1 MEVMWFFINTEK
13 TDSFCKQKKDP
24 KGLPVENPLKFIMSL
39 FKVFFIHLLAYI
51 SLYQEITIVHTEAAK
66 VKMVMI

>member
-1 MEVMWFFINTEK
+1 MEIMWFFINTEK

-51 SLYQEITIVHTEAAK
+51 SLY
-66 VKMVMI
+66 